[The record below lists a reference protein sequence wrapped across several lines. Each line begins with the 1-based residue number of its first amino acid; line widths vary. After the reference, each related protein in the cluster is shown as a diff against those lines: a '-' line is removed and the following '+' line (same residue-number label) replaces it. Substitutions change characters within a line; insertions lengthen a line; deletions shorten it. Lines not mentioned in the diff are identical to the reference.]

1 MRIPPQKLLHDLLLA
16 SGDKELEI
24 YAVDKDLEAIMPGLR
39 RALPAFWGRRACKA
53 LAIDRSRSV
62 PLEALALCMASTGS
76 WYKPPEGH
84 RRAVLHRQQHQRK
97 KQLLCTA
104 APAASAFGGSA

>member
-53 LAIDRSRSV
+53 LDR
-62 PLEALALCMASTGS
+62 
-76 WYKPPEGH
+76 H
-84 RRAVLHRQQHQRK
+84 R
-97 KQLLCTA
+97 
-104 APAASAFGGSA
+104 P